1 MLPNRFYQP
10 LPLIAWSA
18 RSRAKV
24 EGSQTEKR
32 LGSRERRRLYASG
45 VADEAKDPDEK
56 VSKKTKA
63 ESQKEKGKES
73 TKEKSKRSKEDR
85 CSEEEPPKKTKRK
98 KKDADWLA

>member
-1 MLPNRFYQP
+1 M
-10 LPLIAWSA
+10 
-18 RSRAKV
+18 

-98 KKDADWLA
+98 KKDAD

>member
-1 MLPNRFYQP
+1 M
-10 LPLIAWSA
+10 
-18 RSRAKV
+18 KEDK

-45 VADEAKDPDEK
+45 VADEAPKNDEK

-63 ESQKEKGKES
+63 ESKEKGKES

-98 KKDADWLA
+98 KKDAD